1 MPLLRGFAVQSIAK
15 QGRCSARSRANLASC
30 KTLARIVIDSR
41 IFHAARTDD
50 FDHTTG
56 VSVFTPVEDTPRA

>member
-1 MPLLRGFAVQSIAK
+1 MPLLRGFAVQSIA
-15 QGRCSARSRANLASC
+15 QTRAVLRANLASC

>member
-1 MPLLRGFAVQSIAK
+1 MLRGFAVQSIAK
-15 QGRCSARSRANLASC
+15 LGWCSELNLASC